1 MFLKKK
7 KKKKKLR
14 IEFFNFDRH
23 LIRRLGKRDKN
34 CVENEKHVQVTSLRT
49 QFHSDFVTQ
58 KKPWRSFREAN
69 FPKVPSNVSLYQM
82 TIVIF
87 HKGISANSRL
97 KSAGSYR
104 PRMRRCQS
112 LYFETCS
119 YRPRI
124 HFFSSS
130 NSKEKKKPQN
140 TKTKRKS
147 TEKQRD
153 CWFWENGRLQ
163 AIGFLAGIAFCIGG
177 IGVISCGCGYLGYW
191 VSFLSYLFIYLFLYM
206 LLVCFSFFFFFFP
219 FITISL
225 WSWFLN

>member
-1 MFLKKK
+1 M
-7 KKKKKLR
+7 
-14 IEFFNFDRH
+14 
-23 LIRRLGKRDKN
+23 
-34 CVENEKHVQVTSLRT
+34 TSLRT

-124 HFFSSS
+124 HFFFSS
-130 NSKEKKKPQN
+130 NSKKKKKSPQ
-140 TKTKRKS
+140 TP
-147 TEKQRD
+147 KQKESLQRNKETFDFERMGD
-153 CWFWENGRLQ
+153 CRPL
-163 AIGFLAGIAFCIGG
+163 GFLLGLPFALVALVLSLVGAVIWVIGL
-177 IGVISCGCGYLGYW
+177 VF
-191 VSFLSYLFIYLFLYM
+191 FLSFLFIYFYI
-206 LLVCFSFFFFFFP
+206 CFWYVSPFFFLPIHYNFFVILIP
-219 FITISL
+219 
-225 WSWFLN
+225 

>member
-1 MFLKKK
+1 M
-7 KKKKKLR
+7 
-14 IEFFNFDRH
+14 
-23 LIRRLGKRDKN
+23 
-34 CVENEKHVQVTSLRT
+34 TSLRT

-130 NSKEKKKPQN
+130 NSKKKEAPKHQNKKKVYRE
-140 TKTKRKS
+140 TKRLLILR
-147 TEKQRD
+147 E
-153 CWFWENGRLQ
+153 WE
-163 AIGFLAGIAFCIGG
+163 IAGH
-177 IGVISCGCGYLGYW
+177 W
-191 VSFLSYLFIYLFLYM
+191 VSCWDCLLHWWHWCYLLWVRLSG
-206 LLVCFSFFFFFFP
+206 LLG
-219 FITISL
+219 
-225 WSWFLN
+225 

>member
-1 MFLKKK
+1 MFLQ

-87 HKGISANSRL
+87 HKGSSANSRL

-130 NSKEKKKPQN
+130 NSKKGRSP
-140 TKTKRKS
+140 KTP
-147 TEKQRD
+147 KQKESLQRNKETFDFERMGD
-153 CWFWENGRLQ
+153 CRPL
-163 AIGFLAGIAFCIGG
+163 GFLLGLPFALVALVLSLVGAVIWVIGL
-177 IGVISCGCGYLGYW
+177 VF
-191 VSFLSYLFIYLFLYM
+191 FLSYLFIYLFLYM

-225 WSWFLN
+225 